1 MDAQLDL
8 ELELPPLAPPDPS
21 IQDRAEAWFA
31 ANRAVVTW
39 MLRHAQEL
47 RDAGARRIS
56 TKYLVERV
64 RVERIRV
71 ARVDDY
77 AINNDVTSRLA
88 RLLVQADPSLEPL
101 IERRKLRAA

>member
-1 MDAQLDL
+1 MTAQLDL
-8 ELELPPLAPPDPS
+8 ELDLPPLAPPDPT

-31 ANRAVVTW
+31 ANRPVVTW

-47 RDAGARRIS
+47 RAAGARRIS

-64 RVERIRV
+64 RVERIRT

-77 AINNDVTSRLA
+77 AINNDLTSRLA
-88 RLLVQADPSLEPL
+88 RLLIKADPSLESL
-101 IERRKLRAA
+101 IETRKLRAA